1 MKKRRSLVGGV
12 VNKTPDKNNFQ
23 SIIDMLNQ
31 LNCKVD
37 VVSYQSLSGF
47 IFKVEIDRTHPENA
61 EFYGL
66 NEETGVFDI
75 PVTTLILKL
84 VILHNGLKNKSMLPA
99 YRDKYRKQMSTTDE
113 FEKEANTQY
122 VIYKK
127 TLEKG
132 SPICPAI
139 IGLYQF
145 NREQSSVFLDVL
157 IEKCGTNQTPIDMVA
172 YIRSNLTG
180 TSDVRELGMIAMES
194 ASDFSTFY
202 KLRDTFTRITEELKL
217 CADVMVQI
225 IRLFDECNIVHLD
238 LHGNNVLI
246 GPSPTQKIYIIDFGR
261 TTDVNA
267 VSQATTIIATRLAK
281 QTPIIESRIFDDL
294 RNYREIVL
302 INEQINRI
310 ISYEMARYHESTQPH
325 YIFTNYM
332 EVILIMADRNRID
345 SAPIKGLGLTP
356 SQLRQYFAEKRKWD
370 AFVKMVHENYYGQI
384 ASALNKY
391 KSSKILCD
399 TQKSKYKMEVNTH
412 DTICNELAR
421 LTAQPPKIM
430 NADLPSRTSRA
441 SSAPSRQS
449 KSKSKSKS
457 RSSRSS
463 QSAASIWRTVDSV
476 SSKNK
481 SRKSRGSGEP

>member
-1 MKKRRSLVGGV
+1 
-12 VNKTPDKNNFQ
+12 
-23 SIIDMLNQ
+23 
-31 LNCKVD
+31 
-37 VVSYQSLSGF
+37 
-47 IFKVEIDRTHPENA
+47 
-61 EFYGL
+61 
-66 NEETGVFDI
+66 
-75 PVTTLILKL
+75 
-84 VILHNGLKNKSMLPA
+84 
-99 YRDKYRKQMSTTDE
+99 
-113 FEKEANTQY
+113 
-122 VIYKK
+122 
-127 TLEKG
+127 
-132 SPICPAI
+132 
-139 IGLYQF
+139 
-145 NREQSSVFLDVL
+145 
-157 IEKCGTNQTPIDMVA
+157 
-172 YIRSNLTG
+172 
-180 TSDVRELGMIAMES
+180 MES

-261 TTDVNA
+261 TKDVNA
-267 VSQATTIIATRLAK
+267 ASQATTIIATRLAK

-310 ISYEMARYHESTQPH
+310 ISYEMARYHESSQPH

-345 SAPIKGLGLTP
+345 SAPIKGLELTP

-370 AFVKMVHENYYGQI
+370 AFVKMVHDNYYGQI

-391 KSSKILCD
+391 KNSKVLCD

-412 DTICNELAR
+412 DTICHELAR

-441 SSAPSRQS
+441 SSAPSRQ
-449 KSKSKSKS
+449 SKSKSKS